1 MDPASIRPLVDPAGW
16 ALLAQLPPYDA
27 AQALALGSA
36 LRDTGLDADLV
47 AAALTQSRLRARA
60 VTKFGDLA
68 QDMLFTPEG
77 LEQATRLTVAARHA
91 HRFRTAGATHVADLG
106 CGIGADSLALAG
118 MGMRVLAVERDP
130 ATAMVASVN
139 LRQLP
144 EARVVTADAFA
155 VDLEGV
161 DGVWAD
167 PARRT
172 TSGRRLH
179 ELADYSP
186 AVDQLLDLRARIP
199 RLGLKLGPGL
209 AHRDIPGDAHAQWL
223 SVAGDVVEADL
234 WFGDL
239 APEGAGRSALVVD
252 ATGNGVTL
260 TGAGDPSAPVEQA
273 DAGPL
278 GSYLYEPDGA
288 VIRAGLVARI
298 AGDLGGHLVDP
309 TIAYV
314 TTATP
319 TTTPFATGF
328 RVVDSM
334 PFSLKR
340 LKSYLR
346 ERGVGVLEIKK
357 RGSALDPARL
367 RTQLAL
373 RGSASA
379 TIVLTRIAGAPRV
392 LVVERLGAGTQVPG
406 SVAPHEES

>member
-27 AQALALGSA
+27 TQALALGSA
-36 LRDTGLDADLV
+36 LRQTGLDADLV

-60 VTKFGDLA
+60 AGKFGDLA

-77 LEQATRLTVAARHA
+77 LEQATRLSVAARHA
-91 HRFRTAGATHVADLG
+91 HRFRSAGVTHVADLG
-106 CGIGADSLALAG
+106 CGIGADSMALAG
-118 MGMRVLAVERDP
+118 LGMRVLAVERDP

-144 EARVVTADAFA
+144 EARVVTGDAFA
-155 VDLEGV
+155 VDLGDV

-172 TSGRRLH
+172 ASGRRLH
-179 ELADYSP
+179 DLADYSP
-186 AVDQLLDLRARIP
+186 AVDALLDLRTRIP

-223 SVAGDVVEADL
+223 SVGGDVIEADL

-239 APEGAGRSALVVD
+239 APEGPGRSAVVVD
-252 ATGNGVTL
+252 AAGSGHAL
-260 TGAGDPSAPVEQA
+260 ADAGDPSAPVEQA

-288 VIRAGLVARI
+288 VIRAGLVARL
-298 AGDLGGHLVDP
+298 ARDLGGHLVDP
-309 TIAYV
+309 SIAYV
-314 TTATP
+314 TTPSALP
-319 TTTPFATGF
+319 TPFATGF
-328 RVVDSM
+328 RVTDEM

-340 LKSYLR
+340 LRTYLR

-392 LVVERLGAGTQVPG
+392 LVVERLGAGTDVRGP
-406 SVAPHEES
+406 VAPPEEP

>member
-16 ALLAQLPPYDA
+16 ALLAQLPPYDP

-155 VDLEGV
+155 VDLDGV

-186 AVDQLLDLRARIP
+186 AVDALLDLRSRIP

-209 AHRDIPGDAHAQWL
+209 AHRDIPRDAHAQWL

-252 ATGNGVTL
+252 AAGNGVTL
-260 TGAGDPSAPVEQA
+260 AGAGDPSAPVEQA

-288 VIRAGLVARI
+288 VIRAGMVARL
-298 AGDLGGHLVDP
+298 AGDLGGHLADP

-314 TTATP
+314 TTTAP
-319 TTTPFATGF
+319 TATPFATGF